1 MHPSVHPPTFIY
13 TKHPTPTPTGRT
25 PLGWR
30 VSESKA
36 APPQLEE
43 ELFALGDPSIFPSVP
58 LHGRT
63 GGTARL
69 GFGACVCACAC
80 VCVCV
85 YVCMCVCMYVCI
97 CVCMCV

>member
-1 MHPSVHPPTFIY
+1 MPITQHPQ
-13 TKHPTPTPTGRT
+13 TGRT

-58 LHGRT
+58 LHSRV

-69 GFGACVCACAC
+69 GFGGSGVLVVVLVLMCWCV
-80 VCVCV
+80 V
-85 YVCMCVCMYVCI
+85 
-97 CVCMCV
+97 